1 MRSLLAVL
9 NVVGTLLAWFALYFL
24 LPVITA
30 LCYGEWPALR
40 GFLVGGVVS
49 AVLGL
54 TLQQSTRRY
63 RQDLK
68 PRDAFLLVS
77 GGWLTIAAV
86 ATTPLLL
93 DVHGLSYTRAFFET
107 MSGLSTTGATT
118 LRGLDRLPHC
128 LNLWRHALSWLGGM
142 GIIVFGVAILP
153 LLGIGGMHFYRA
165 GAPGAVKET
174 KFAPRITATA
184 RILSYVYGGLTALCA
199 LSLWAAGMSPF
210 DAICHAFST
219 VALGG
224 FSTHDAN
231 IAYFHSP
238 LIESI
243 LTLFM
248 LVAAMNFA
256 SHFVAV
262 RKGDLRVY
270 RRDPETRWMLLLVLS
285 SALAVALFLQWRLV
299 YPSFPLALRY
309 AVFNVVS
316 MATSGGFFS
325 TDYGGWPAFAPL
337 WMLLLS
343 CMCAN
348 TGSPGGGIR
357 MFRAVL
363 LIKQSLR
370 EMFAL
375 VHPQAVSPVRI
386 AGQVVPNSMVYS
398 VLAFLV
404 LYSLTAAG
412 LTFALLISGLDL
424 TSALSAVVA
433 CINNVGPGLGVV
445 GPGHGYAALNGVQ
458 AWVCIAAMFLG
469 RVEIISFAVLFTPT
483 FWRK

>member
-9 NVVGTLLAWFALYFL
+9 NVVGTLLAWFALYFI
-24 LPVITA
+24 LPIVTA
-30 LCYGEWPALR
+30 LFYGEWQALR
-40 GFLVGGVVS
+40 GFIIGGVIS
-49 AVLGL
+49 AVIGV
-54 TLQQSTRRY
+54 TLQLLTRRY
-63 RQDLK
+63 RADLK

-77 GGWLTIAAV
+77 AGWLTIAAV

-93 DVHGLSYTRAFFET
+93 DVHGLSYTRAYFET
-107 MSGLSTTGATT
+107 MSGLSTTGATM
-118 LRGLDRLPHC
+118 LHGLDHLPHC

-165 GAPGAVKET
+165 GAPGGVKET
-174 KFAPRITATA
+174 KFAPRITGTA

-199 LSLWAAGMSPF
+199 LALWGAGMSPF

-243 LTLFM
+243 VTLFM
-248 LVAAMNFA
+248 LIAAMNFA
-256 SHFVAV
+256 THFTAL
-262 RKGDLRVY
+262 RRGDLGVY
-270 RRDPETRWMLLLVLS
+270 RRDPEARWMLLLVLT
-285 SALAVALFLQWRLV
+285 SALAVALFLEWRQV
-299 YPSFPLALRY
+299 YHSFPVSLRY

-316 MATSGGFFS
+316 MASSGGFFS
-325 TDYGGWPAFAPL
+325 TDYGSWPAFAPL

-343 CMCAN
+343 CMCAS

-363 LIKQSLR
+363 LMKQSLR

-375 VHPQAVSPVRI
+375 VHPQSVSPVRI

-404 LYSLTAAG
+404 LYFLTIAV

-433 CINNVGPGLGVV
+433 CINNVGPGLGLV
-445 GPGHGYAALNGVQ
+445 GPGHTYAALNGAQ
-458 AWVCIAAMFLG
+458 AWICTAAMFLG

>member
-9 NVVGTLLAWFALYFL
+9 NVVGTLLAWFALYFI
-24 LPVITA
+24 LPAVTA
-30 LCYGEWPALR
+30 VLYGEWQPLR
-40 GFLVGGVVS
+40 GFIAGGVIS
-49 AVLGL
+49 AVVGL
-54 TLQQSTRRY
+54 ALQLLSRRY

-77 GGWLTIAAV
+77 AGWLTIAAA

-93 DVHGLSYTRAFFET
+93 DVPHLSYTRAYFET
-107 MSGLSTTGATT
+107 MSGLSTTGATM
-118 LRGLDRLPHC
+118 LRGLDALPHC
-128 LNLWRHALSWLGGM
+128 LNLWRHALSWIGGLA
-142 GIIVFGVAILP
+142 IIVFGVAILP
-153 LLGIGGMHFYRA
+153 LLGIGGMQFYRA
-165 GAPGAVKET
+165 GAPGAVKES
-174 KFAPRITATA
+174 KFAPRITETA
-184 RILSYVYGGLTALCA
+184 RILSYVYGALTALCA
-199 LSLWAAGMSPF
+199 LSLWAAGMSAF

-238 LIESI
+238 LIESV

-256 SHFVAV
+256 THFMA
-262 RKGDLRVY
+262 LRRGGVGAY
-270 RRDPETRWMLLLVLS
+270 RRDPEARWMLLLVLL
-285 SALAVALFLQWRLV
+285 SALAVALFLDWRQV
-299 YPSFPLALRY
+299 YAGFPAALRY

-325 TDYGGWPAFAPL
+325 TDYGIWPAFAPL

-357 MFRAVL
+357 MYRAVL
-363 LIKQSLR
+363 LMKQSLR

-386 AGQVVPNSMVYS
+386 ARQVVPNSVVYS

-404 LYSLTAAG
+404 LYFLTIAV

-424 TSALSAVVA
+424 TSALSAIVA
-433 CINNVGPGLGVV
+433 CINNAGPGLGLV
-445 GPGHGYAALNGVQ
+445 GPGHTYAALNGVQ
-458 AWVCIAAMFLG
+458 GWICIAAMFLG
-469 RVEIISFAVLFTPT
+469 RIEIISFAVLFTPT